1 MNGSDLKKEFGDY
14 QTPALFAE
22 SVCNLLHNELQVK
35 PETVIEPTSG
45 LGNFINAALNS
56 FPTIKEIIGLE
67 INAEYCDECIQRI
80 SDERVHIVNDNFF
93 TYQIEQHIG
102 NGETLFLG
110 NPPWATNS
118 ELNFNLPEKENFK
131 RLSGTDAITG
141 ASNFDICEYI
151 ILKLIEKSVDK
162 NVAIAMLCKTSVARN
177 VLLELDRNDTCIDAV
192 KMYNFNTSKVF
203 SISASA
209 CMLYIKMSTS
219 NSKCRECEVYDIEEP
234 KLICG
239 RISFQNGKLSNLNDN
254 VLDLDGK
261 CAIEWRQ
268 GVKHDCAG
276 VMELEKE
283 GEHCYKNKNKEEVE
297 LEDSLI
303 FPLMKS
309 SLFKKPVIN
318 SDFKKY
324 VIVTQKKTREDT
336 DYIEKVAPKTWKYLC
351 ERKDAFDSRKS
362 SIYKGAP
369 AFSMFGV
376 GDYSY
381 AEYKVGISGFYKKP
395 LFVLLYNEN
404 KKEQPIM
411 VDDTS
416 YFLSFDNYS
425 DAYTCMLLLNSSRV
439 QKFLLSISF
448 QDAKRPYT
456 KKVLQRLDFNKC
468 VQNISFKELVD
479 AEKELALPES
489 ITEEMYSSFINYV
502 VGLKNA
508 G

>member
-1 MNGSDLKKEFGDY
+1 MNGSNKKEFGDY
-14 QTPALFAE
+14 QTPDYFAMK
-22 SVCNLLHNELQVK
+22 VCDLLKNGLHLDPK
-35 PETVIEPTSG
+35 LIIEPTSG
-45 LGNFINAALNS
+45 VGNFLNAALET
-56 FPTIKEIIGLE
+56 FEKVEKAIGLE
-67 INAEYCDECIQRI
+67 INAKYCAKCKKRI
-80 SDERVHIVNDNFF
+80 VDTRLQVINNNFF
-93 TYQIEQHIG
+93 SYQIEQHMEDK
-102 NGETLFLG
+102 ETLFIG
-110 NPPWATNS
+110 NPPWAMNS
-118 ELNFNLPEKENFK
+118 DLNFNLPEKENFK

-151 ILKLIEKSVDK
+151 ILKLIEKSVNK

-177 VLLELDRNDTCIDAV
+177 ILLELDRNDICVDTV
-192 KMYNFNTSKVF
+192 RMYNFNSTKVF
-203 SISASA
+203 GISAPA
-209 CMLYIKMSTS
+209 CMLYIKMSTT
-219 NSKCRECEVYDIEEP
+219 NTKCRECEVFEIDTPDMMCRKIV
-234 KLICG
+234 
-239 RISFQNGKLSNLNDN
+239 FQNGKLSNLNDG

-261 CAIEWRQ
+261 CVIEWRQ

-276 VMELEKE
+276 VMELEKK
-283 GEHCYKNKNKEEVE
+283 GEHCYKNKKKEEVE

-309 SLFKKPVIN
+309 SSFKKPIIN

-324 VIVTQKKTREDT
+324 VIVTQKKVREET
-336 DYIEKVAPKTWKYLC
+336 NYIEELAPKTWKYLC
-351 ERKDAFDSRKS
+351 DRKDAFDSRKS

-395 LFVLLYNEN
+395 LFALLYNRE
-404 KKEQPIM
+404 KIEQPIM

-425 DAYTCMLLLNSSRV
+425 DAYTCMLLLNCDRV

-448 QDAKRPYT
+448 QDAKRPFT

-468 VQNISFKELVD
+468 IKNITFEEL
-479 AEKELALPES
+479 EETEHILKLPKK
-489 ITEEMYSSFINYV
+489 ITTEMYAEFIKFV
-502 VGLKNA
+502 ADMKKA